1 MKFSWV
7 LKTLPQA
14 PDLLGHF
21 GWVTLVT
28 TKPGLLKLERAEDHL
43 GILLNAEI
51 NSVGR
56 DSLRI
61 GISSQVV
68 LRMLA
73 RIQALEFSLRVSV
86 LSIFFLSL
94 PTPSLPA
101 SSLLLL
107 TVCCCLSLPLSFPL
121 PISLHHAISPCHLCP
136 PPPLP
141 FPTPALPRATPRVN
155 GHPQVLPHPVGLKGQ
170 NP

>member
-7 LKTLPQA
+7 LKTLLQA

-28 TKPGLLKLERAEDHL
+28 TKPGLLKLECAEDHL

-51 NSVGR
+51 NSAGR

-68 LRMLA
+68 PWMLA

-94 PTPSLPA
+94 PAP
-101 SSLLLL
+101 SLLLL

-136 PPPLP
+136 PNLFLFPPQPSQELP
-141 FPTPALPRATPRVN
+141 QELMGTHRHCSILL
-155 GHPQVLPHPVGLKGQ
+155 G
-170 NP
+170 